1 MHYEDMMD
9 VPTQGLATMGIN
21 TLEQDDNKVKS
32 YGEKGKVVEREEL
45 LLQLTIHTVK
55 EMSSKTLV

>member
-1 MHYEDMMD
+1 
-9 VPTQGLATMGIN
+9 MGIN

-32 YGEKGKVVEREEL
+32 CGEKGKVVEREEL